1 MEWFFSLTDEKKV
14 VKDSALYFL
23 LFVKTCVI
31 AYVYLKNDKFVIL
44 SANLLPAIQE
54 KNVYSKPILYRTIEN
69 NGNWRRLLVIG
80 LYWNVVRNQNF
91 EEFFFY
97 WGGGGEG
104 AEYWE
109 FPIEKKVVK
118 DMKWMIENQAFA
130 LSFVCL
136 YMCPFSAACTLL
148 GPSPLRTSYKS
159 SDIIEST

>member
-1 MEWFFSLTDEKKV
+1 MCYSLC
-14 VKDSALYFL
+14 
-23 LFVKTCVI
+23 LF
-31 AYVYLKNDKFVIL
+31 KNDKFVIL

-91 EEFFFY
+91 EEFFFIE
-97 WGGGGEG
+97 GGGG

-136 YMCPFSAACTLL
+136 YMYPFSAACTLL
-148 GPSPLRTSYKS
+148 GPSPLRTSISPVTSLKVHKCHLMALLLVYHRLFRGAKRW
-159 SDIIEST
+159 